1 MQCAAGLTVRE
12 KWRSKT
18 HAGGGKEPNW
28 NDKHSFNVVEGDDRL
43 NVQVYDEDSGKD
55 DLIGS
60 VSIDLNTLFQ
70 RGTRDEFFPLTTS
83 TGKNA
88 GEIRVVLQFQ
98 PQGSAASSGAPI
110 SNPYN
115 TPAATA
121 PSPGAPPA
129 GYGAPPANYGAP
141 PTGAPP
147 PGYGAPPPG
156 YGAPPP
162 GYGAPPPGYGAA
174 PPGYNIMQQAPP
186 PGYGAPYGVVRPGVY
201 GGQMQMGMAAG
212 YPPIPGAIGVMKH
225 GKFKHGKLKQ
235 KGGLLSI
242 EFFWCPTNLTRVSQV
257 SKRPNLRRE
266 K

>member
-1 MQCAAGLTVRE
+1 LPCNAEISAKIQQCKKLMSDSRLRAEGQR
-12 KWRSKT
+12 RSPSPPPPS
-18 HAGGGKEPNW
+18 HVCGAFPA
-28 NDKHSFNVVEGDDRL
+28 SA
-43 NVQVYDEDSGKD
+43 
-55 DLIGS
+55 
-60 VSIDLNTLFQ
+60 
-70 RGTRDEFFPLTTS
+70 FPLQD
-83 TGKNA
+83 A
-88 GEIRVVLQFQ
+88 
-98 PQGSAASSGAPI
+98 
-110 SNPYN
+110 Y
-115 TPAATA
+115 TA
-121 PSPGAPPA
+121 PPLVHP
-129 GYGAPPANYGAP
+129 GYGAPPA
-141 PTGAPP
+141 
-147 PGYGAPPPG
+147 G